1 MCCAVFQPVSALDEP
16 SHPNKISK
24 GFKCTI
30 CSNFVASNSLEP
42 ENISSKKIAVVLQA
56 FKKAGAPVEH
66 TLGSKNTRMA
76 PKTHTTYVRIS
87 TQRMDTLHT
96 IRWRGGDST
105 KNQCG
110 KNSSIQRSS
119 SALAY
124 VFGSTIPRT
133 PFLNRLFCI
142 EIFIFETSNHPLE
155 LHTMIIT
162 KPYNR

>member
-1 MCCAVFQPVSALDEP
+1 MTTGCIPEKSPEYRTSLITTPISAHNVSPANASVTLQEKVHSQASTQNPNQEDER
-16 SHPNKISK
+16 K
-24 GFKCTI
+24 
-30 CSNFVASNSLEP
+30 SNMSTR
-42 ENISSKKIAVVLQA
+42 II
-56 FKKAGAPVEH
+56 

-96 IRWRGGDST
+96 IRWGGGDST
-105 KNQCG
+105 KKQCG

-124 VFGSTIPRT
+124 VFGITIPRT

-142 EIFIFETSNHPLE
+142 EIFIFETRNHP
-155 LHTMIIT
+155 
-162 KPYNR
+162 

>member
-1 MCCAVFQPVSALDEP
+1 MSPPRFLFIYLLICILIFGMSNNHLVISFSQLEKLNTKLEESMDDY
-16 SHPNKISK
+16 HPH
-24 GFKCTI
+24 
-30 CSNFVASNSLEP
+30 L
-42 ENISSKKIAVVLQA
+42 
-56 FKKAGAPVEH
+56 
-66 TLGSKNTRMA
+66 LGSKNTRMA

-119 SALAY
+119 SAVAY
-124 VFGSTIPRT
+124 VFGITIRRT

-142 EIFIFETSNHPLE
+142 EIFIFETSTHP
-155 LHTMIIT
+155 
-162 KPYNR
+162 